1 MGGAT
6 NQVRT
11 SEKNDRFSPSL
22 FLLVFK
28 AALLLFVCFVCFFLF
43 CFILVERGSLLIS
56 AGMSSE
62 SWRFYYR
69 VVLST
74 RDVQYHIW
82 SLVAH
87 AFHPSI

>member
-11 SEKNDRFSPSL
+11 SEENDRFSPFL

-28 AALLLFVCFVCFFLF
+28 ATLFVFVCSVCFFLF
-43 CFILVERGSLLIS
+43 CFILVERGSLLTS
-56 AGMSSE
+56 TGMSSE

-74 RDVQYHIW
+74 H
-82 SLVAH
+82 S
-87 AFHPSI
+87 